1 MEASHFFIDSHAVS
15 LAAAAGLA
23 EEWTVFQAWVREQCI
38 ETQEV
43 VSQLPLLAV
52 IMLASAA
59 VLAAAVNLTLLVLW
73 LRARKCSKSPAA
85 PRSADVSAPP
95 VPESPSQEEDSDAE
109 LVGVPI
115 QTLIGTLVFPTTHA
129 VGKVG
134 DNLTAL
140 YFTGLGY
147 TKKKSK
153 TSKVHGID
161 GVYVRYSPASRS
173 CWEII
178 VVENKIN
185 TSGYKPHQ
193 LSLDGI
199 ESQCDRMLRSEDTE
213 VHETAELIL
222 EMMSGANRDRLAR
235 VLVRHDLRTGRSTR
249 TAVDRDGH
257 VLDKQGQWKNERHMT
272 MVLRNAV
279 KKGRAQ
285 EVQQPGSS
293 Q

>member
-1 MEASHFFIDSHAVS
+1 MDWLNFAVVLGALLLE
-15 LAAAAGLA
+15 LANALT
-23 EEWTVFQAWVREQCI
+23 EWWVAFQAGVQANFSDA
-38 ETQEV
+38 QELV
-43 VSQLPLLAV
+43 GQLPRSVVLGVVTAAILSAV
-52 IMLASAA
+52 
-59 VLAAAVNLTLLVLW
+59 VNITLLVLW
-73 LRARKCSKSPAA
+73 LRARRHSTNRPARVSP
-85 PRSADVSAPP
+85 DVP
-95 VPESPSQEEDSDAE
+95 VTPDSESPSEEEEPDQQ

-115 QTLIGTLVFPTTHA
+115 QTLIGTIIFPTSHA

-140 YFTGLGY
+140 YLTGLGY

-153 TSKVHGID
+153 ISKVHGID
-161 GVYVRYSPASRS
+161 GVYARYSPADTS

-199 ESQCDRMLRSEDTE
+199 ESQCNKMLRSEDAE

-222 EMMSGANRDRLAR
+222 EMMSGANKDRLTR

-249 TAVDRDGH
+249 TAVDSDGN
-257 VLDKQGQWKNERHMT
+257 VLEKQGQWKNERHMR

-285 EVQQPGSS
+285 EVQQPDSS